1 MIFALA
7 NRGGGTGGDS
17 WDTPQSKFGGK
28 STVRLEKTLQH
39 FYKRLTPKAP
49 CPGSLHLSEL
59 YPIS

>member
-28 STVRLEKTLQH
+28 STVRLLKTLQH
-39 FYKRLTPKAP
+39 FYK
-49 CPGSLHLSEL
+49 
-59 YPIS
+59 I